1 MNKSTIKKL
10 LIIIVFLILLVTGVM
25 FIEGNL
31 KQNYNSSYFFNDQK
45 LSNITKVEYV
55 NASNNILINKRSDGW
70 YVNDYKASN
79 RIVEIAISKLLSL
92 NVEYIASTED
102 NSHSLFEVNN
112 PNNKLIIETENSR
125 LEFFIG
131 KNTYSNGSF
140 IRDINSSSTVA
151 LDTNISSILDYDV
164 NYFRDK
170 VITSFNPNSVDA
182 IKLNNKE
189 YKKQEWGGK
198 EGNLQKLIIRLSNLE
213 GISIASESDKAS
225 ISKLSPLFTVDISTK
240 GNEVNLFFYDFN
252 SIKYIKDRAKEDF
265 IVITDSTFQDIN
277 SEIETLIGV

>member
-31 KQNYNSSYFFNDQK
+31 KQNDNSSYFFNDQK

-252 SIKYIKDRAKEDF
+252 SIKYIRDRAKEDF

>member
-10 LIIIVFLILLVTGVM
+10 LLIIVFLILLVTGVM

-31 KQNYNSSYFFNDQK
+31 KQNDNSSYFFNNQK

-70 YVNDYKASN
+70 YVNDYKASS

-112 PNNKLIIETENSR
+112 PDKKLIIETENSR

-164 NYFRDK
+164 NYFKDK

-182 IKLNNKE
+182 INLNNKE

-198 EGNLQKLIIRLSNLE
+198 EGNLQKFIIRLSNLE

-225 ISKLSPLFTVDISTK
+225 ISKLSPIYTVDISTK